1 MKNLI
6 SLVEGVKGCKFAD
19 ITYFADG
26 GIPQKVLGKGVIVS
40 KIVRTNCQLN
50 YSYEKAVNN
59 RLEKQGDER
68 VFVAQS
74 LPWGEWLVPNKI
86 ITHNGTLYLRYYD
99 VANAETKS
107 LWFVNGR
114 PATAE
119 EFAKILEYLREKKA
133 KSENKTQTAVGLVE
147 NQVKPKVVKF
157 ENIMRLV
164 VNGKEWQKENEWN
177 ELATTTR

>member
-1 MKNLI
+1 MENLVSMI
-6 SLVEGVKGCKFAD
+6 ESVKGCQFAN
-19 ITYFADG
+19 ITYVADG

-40 KIVRTNCQLN
+40 KIISTNCQLN
-50 YSYEKAVNN
+50 YSYENAVNN
-59 RLEKQGDER
+59 RLKKQGDEKN
-68 VFVAQS
+68 FVSQS
-74 LPWGEWLVPNKI
+74 LPWGQWLVPNKI
-86 ITHNGTLYLRYYD
+86 ITHNGALYLRYYD

-133 KSENKTQTAVGLVE
+133 KSESKTQTAVGLVE

-157 ENIMRLV
+157 ENIIRIA
-164 VNGKEWQKENEWN
+164 VNGKEWQKENEWK
-177 ELATTTR
+177 ELATATR